1 MNDQRWLDQ
10 MGTESPVMHPSH
22 LAQKWQVLR
31 MVLQGR
37 SDGDRV
43 RSLPSEIKLEWDLH
57 RGDSTE
63 CAEVPG
69 QAQHCQCSISAGFKT
84 MKWFV

>member
-43 RSLPSEIKLEWDLH
+43 RSLPSEIKLERDLH

-63 CAEVPG
+63 CPVAQRFQDRPSIASAESVQGSKP
-69 QAQHCQCSISAGFKT
+69 
-84 MKWFV
+84 